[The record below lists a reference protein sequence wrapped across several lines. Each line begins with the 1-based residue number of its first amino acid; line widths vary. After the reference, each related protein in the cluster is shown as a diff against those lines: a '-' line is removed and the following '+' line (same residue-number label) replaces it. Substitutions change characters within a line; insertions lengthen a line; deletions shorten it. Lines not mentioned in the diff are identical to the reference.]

1 MSVTKLRLNSNNQN
15 LLHAKGGKV
24 ISKVMEKQ
32 LQICKHYFVAFKKD
46 FKVNP
51 KNGRKTD

>member
-15 LLHAKGGKV
+15 LPHAKGGKV

-32 LQICKHYFVAFKKD
+32 LQSCKHYFVAFKKD